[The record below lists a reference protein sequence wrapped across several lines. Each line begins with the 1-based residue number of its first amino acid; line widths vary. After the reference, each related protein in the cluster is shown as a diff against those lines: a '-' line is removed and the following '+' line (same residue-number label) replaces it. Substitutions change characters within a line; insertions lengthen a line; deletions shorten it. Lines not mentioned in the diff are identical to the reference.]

1 VKNPPSDGAWSA
13 ILAHRGFRAV
23 EDPEWKEM
31 AYLEMP
37 EASRKK
43 DSALISEDHRTVAL
57 RFPGEWRYFQLGGTS
72 IRKAAGAVV
81 KRELWE
87 SLGLGWEAVSN
98 FDGIDLP
105 LVRTPPAGPSLP
117 REWRDSRM
125 IRY

>member
-1 VKNPPSDGAWSA
+1 MKNPPGDGTWSV

-23 EDPEWKEM
+23 EDPEWKEK

-37 EASRKK
+37 EASRRK

-57 RFPGEWRYFQLGGTS
+57 RLAGEWRYFQLGGTTT
-72 IRKAAGAVV
+72 RQAAGAVV

-87 SLGLGWEAVSN
+87 PLGLGWEAVSN
-98 FDGIDLP
+98 LDGIDLP
-105 LVRTPPAGPSLP
+105 ITRMTSHAPAP

-125 IRY
+125 IHY